1 MTKYVHRGE
10 CISKYA
16 TVCQYMPDMPK
27 KPKTGSYY
35 SSSYLYI
42 LICTKVFRAGL
53 CGIYLYLH
61 HQQPTNITAARL
73 GNKQEVAEKSS

>member
-1 MTKYVHRGE
+1 
-10 CISKYA
+10 
-16 TVCQYMPDMPK
+16 MPDMPK

-35 SSSYLYI
+35 LI
-42 LICTKVFRAGL
+42 IAAVICTFVPRCFAQA

-73 GNKQEVAEKSS
+73 GNKQEVAEVVIVLRYKTYYNMLPIVQ